1 MPREAGNLREIHSPT
16 SKEFSAK
23 ENKDVPKASD
33 SMLTLFCPL
42 LSSLISRCERYVF
55 VTRIC
60 QMEKHTEGTAEY
72 SRIYCRYELTG
83 KPLFMNL
90 ESCVLGLE

>member
-42 LSSLISRCERYVF
+42 LSSLISRCERCDSHLPRWKS
-55 VTRIC
+55 TQKGLQNI
-60 QMEKHTEGTAEY
+60 
-72 SRIYCRYELTG
+72 
-83 KPLFMNL
+83 L
-90 ESCVLGLE
+90 ESIAAMR